1 MTDIV
6 LITIDSLR
14 HDHIGCYDYKRDT
27 SPNIDDIAERSH
39 RFSNVFSHAGM
50 TRASFP
56 TILTSSYTNMYGGYE
71 RITEERTV
79 ISEVLKQEDYST
91 AGFHSNL
98 FLCADFGYQRG
109 FDTFYDSKTD
119 PGFTAKLRQFVKT
132 NLDQDSFLYGVLQN
146 LYDATEKNAGLDVGS
161 GYVKADEI
169 TDRSIEWVNQTDSD
183 DRFLWTHYMDVHHP
197 YVPPEEYQLEFRD
210 SPISDRQSIKLR
222 RKMLESPDEVTRKE
236 RQDLIDLYD
245 AEIRFT
251 DHEIGRLVNEV
262 KNAWGEDTIVLITAD
277 HGEEFHE
284 HGQYSH
290 NTVHDEGIHVPLII
304 EDGTSGEHDEI
315 VGLIDLA
322 PTIAEYAG
330 CDIPDN
336 FYGNSLNSLV
346 TNGVWERDH
355 IIGDWGGSNG
365 EPDRF
370 FYRSHDWKYIKN
382 PDTEQLYDLT
392 TDPEEKNNIRD
403 ENPPTL
409 SEIRSKIE
417 EHQKL
422 VSETSMDAG
431 DVEMDEVV
439 QDRLEKLGY
448 KT

>member
-14 HDHIGCYDYKRDT
+14 HDHLGSYNYNRDT

-56 TILTSSYTNMYGGYE
+56 TILSSSYTNMYGGYE
-71 RITEERTV
+71 RITEGRAL
-79 ISEVLKQEDYST
+79 ISEVLKEEDSST

-98 FLCADFGYQRG
+98 FLCADFGYERG

-119 PGFTAKLRQFVKT
+119 PGLTAKLRQLIKT
-132 NLDQDSFLYGVLQN
+132 NLDQDSLLYGVLQS
-146 LYDATEKNAGLDVGS
+146 LYDATEKNAGLNVGS
-161 GYVKADEI
+161 SYVKADAI

-197 YVPPEEYQLEFRD
+197 YVPPEEYQLQFRD
-210 SPISDRQSIKLR
+210 SPISDRRSIKLR
-222 RKMLESPDEVTRKE
+222 RKMLESPDEITREE

-251 DHEIGRLVNEV
+251 DHEVGRLVDEV
-262 KNAWGEDTIVLITAD
+262 KDSWGEDTIVMITAD
-277 HGEEFHE
+277 HGEEFYE

-304 EDGTSGEHDEI
+304 DDGTTGEHDEI
-315 VGLIDLA
+315 VGLVDIA

-336 FYGNSLNSLV
+336 FYGNSLISVV
-346 TNGVWERDH
+346 TNGIWERDH
-355 IIGDWGGSNG
+355 VIGDWGGSDG

-370 FYRSHDWKYIKN
+370 FYRSHDWKYIKKQDN
-382 PDTEQLYDLT
+382 EQLYDLT
-392 TDPEEKNNIRD
+392 TDPEEKNDIRG
-403 ENPPTL
+403 ENPPAL

-417 EHQKL
+417 EHRKL